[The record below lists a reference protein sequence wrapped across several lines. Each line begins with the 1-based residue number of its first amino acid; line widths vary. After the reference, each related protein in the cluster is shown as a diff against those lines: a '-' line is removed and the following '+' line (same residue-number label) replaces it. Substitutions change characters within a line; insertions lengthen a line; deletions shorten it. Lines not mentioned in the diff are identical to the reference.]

1 MKKILTFI
9 ILMIPM
15 INVNAETKW
24 SDWQN
29 EKPTGENIIIEME
42 ERYKWYKI
50 TEEVTYTNLENE
62 HNCEYFDKNDY
73 ILSDWIIS
81 YDTPKHNEYRTIK
94 YKEINQN
101 RDVNLIG
108 TLHIFDISSDKII
121 NITEISISKNS
132 KNIQYTLTDKTDF
145 KIKEFNKLNDNDL
158 EEIAIDFENHDK
170 VSLTFENLISIDDMS
185 IKISYKNENIKIDKI
200 GIATSHDI
208 YNYIT
213 YQNIYNDIFDVQCNE
228 TICELII
235 NIRDINFQQFPELPI
250 IVYEYQDKLFKC
262 TNIRK
267 EYLNGYYVDVND
279 YIKDENSQTIFYR
292 YKVREI
298 NTLNNSKELVYKK
311 EDNISENLNNETI
324 ISNPPSTYSPLVE
337 NDNKG
342 NNNYIYIISF
352 LIILS
357 IISIIIFII
366 KKYVNKNRTK

>member
-1 MKKILTFI
+1 
-9 ILMIPM
+9 
-15 INVNAETKW
+15 
-24 SDWQN
+24 
-29 EKPTGENIIIEME
+29 
-42 ERYKWYKI
+42 
-50 TEEVTYTNLENE
+50 
-62 HNCEYFDKNDY
+62 
-73 ILSDWIIS
+73 
-81 YDTPKHNEYRTIK
+81 
-94 YKEINQN
+94 
-101 RDVNLIG
+101 
-108 TLHIFDISSDKII
+108 
-121 NITEISISKNS
+121 
-132 KNIQYTLTDKTDF
+132 
-145 KIKEFNKLNDNDL
+145 
-158 EEIAIDFENHDK
+158 
-170 VSLTFENLISIDDMS
+170 MS

-324 ISNPPSTYSPLVE
+324 ISNPPSTNSPLVE

-342 NNNYIYIISF
+342 NNNYVYIISF
-352 LIILS
+352 IIILS
-357 IISIIIFII
+357 IILLII